1 MEYRISVLRN
11 PRSWRL
17 RKWVVE
23 LIIFD
28 KKSNHSLSVDARLMF
43 GGLFFKKRL
52 SKKIDRMISKRKEV
66 DYIVSNYSTKK

>member
-11 PRSWRL
+11 PRTWRL

-28 KKSNHSLSVDARLMF
+28 KKSNYSLSVDARLMF

>member
-11 PRSWRL
+11 PRTWRL

-28 KKSNHSLSVDARLMF
+28 KKSNYSLSVDARLMF
-43 GGLFFKKRL
+43 GGPFFKKRL